1 MCSGRSGKAVMFG
14 RVFFFQHSPSSASI
28 FCDFVME
35 GSILPVINK
44 TLPAQSRVST
54 FLIQI
59 VHSSVVVQN
68 GTATLTAV
76 LQNASFALTDSSAG
90 LCSLKEEPHHQKQ
103 RQLDVFHLSG
113 HPAHPLEVKSL

>member
-14 RVFFFQHSPSSASI
+14 SFFLSTFTKFYFNI
-28 FCDFVME
+28 CDFVMVIWKE
-35 GSILPVINK
+35 AVINK
-44 TLPAQSRVST
+44 TLPAQSHVST
-54 FLIQI
+54 FLNQI

-90 LCSLKEEPHHQKQ
+90 RKKNLII
-103 RQLDVFHLSG
+103 
-113 HPAHPLEVKSL
+113 KSSDS